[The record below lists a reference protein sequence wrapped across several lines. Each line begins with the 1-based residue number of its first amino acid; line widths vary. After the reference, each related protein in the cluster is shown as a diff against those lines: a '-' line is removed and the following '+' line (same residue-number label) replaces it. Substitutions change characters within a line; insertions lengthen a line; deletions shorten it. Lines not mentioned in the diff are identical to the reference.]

1 MPQLP
6 STITARPTVTVD
18 ARAGRVRDPDTPIHG
33 YPGTPGPFGGLDT
46 ATRARVVTA
55 LPTNNDGPVLVT
67 KAGIVADPRAYIVD
81 VDGNFVGTNSA
92 FYIHRLITARWVE
105 DTRRLG
111 G

>member
-18 ARAGRVRDPDTPIHG
+18 ARAVRLREPDPNPSF
-33 YPGTPGPFGGLDT
+33 PGTQGPFG
-46 ATRARVVTA
+46 RARVVTA
-55 LPTNNDGPVLVT
+55 LPTNGDGPVLIT
-67 KAGIVADPRAYIVD
+67 KAGIVADPHSYVVD
-81 VDGNFVGTNSA
+81 SDGNFVGSNSA
-92 FYIHRLITARWVE
+92 LYIHRFITARWVE

>member
-18 ARAGRVRDPDTPIHG
+18 ARAGRVREPVIATF
-33 YPGTPGPFGGLDT
+33 PGTPAAFG
-46 ATRARVVTA
+46 RARVVTA
-55 LPTNNDGPVLVT
+55 LPTNGDGPVLAQRPTV
-67 KAGIVADPRAYIVD
+67 VVDPSAYVVD
-81 VDGNFVGTNSA
+81 TSGSFPGGNSA
-92 FYIHRLITARWVE
+92 VWIHRLLTARWVE

>member
-18 ARAGRVRDPDTPIHG
+18 ERAGRVREPIIPTF
-33 YPGTPGPFGGLDT
+33 PGTPATFG
-46 ATRARVVTA
+46 RHRVVTA
-55 LPTNNDGPVLVT
+55 LPTNGDGPVLV
-67 KAGIVADPRAYIVD
+67 KLPEMLRSPGAYVVD
-81 VDGNFVGTNSA
+81 VDGNFVGGGSA
-92 FYIHRLITARWVE
+92 IYIHRLITARWVE

>member
-18 ARAGRVRDPDTPIHG
+18 ARAGRVVEPALPDPT
-33 YPGTPGPFGGLDT
+33 YPGTPGPFG
-46 ATRARVVTA
+46 RARVVTA
-55 LPTNNDGPVLVT
+55 LPTNGDGPVLVSLP
-67 KAGIVADPRAYIVD
+67 VMLRSPRAYVVD
-81 VDGNFVGTNSA
+81 ADGNFVGGGSA
-92 FYIHRLITARWVE
+92 LYIHRLVTARWVE